1 MVSLNLTLV
10 LQIVNFLIL
19 AGILY
24 KLLYKPVTQ
33 FLEKRSGHTRELIE
47 GTEKDK
53 QEAAKNLAEAK
64 ETLSEKRGETLR
76 IVEKARQTAAEEE
89 KRIMAEAKA
98 KAKRICEKAKAQMNQ
113 EVERAKRELQAQV
126 ADLSILVAERIIR
139 KSLTEKDHRKLV
151 DEYTREIGRLH

>member
-1 MVSLNLTLV
+1 MISLNFTLV
-10 LQIVNFLIL
+10 LQIINFLIL
-19 AGILY
+19 TGILY

-33 FLEKRSGHTRELIE
+33 FLEKRSAYIRELIE

-64 ETLSEKRGETLR
+64 ETLAEKREEALGM
-76 IVEKARQTAAEEE
+76 VEKARQTAAKEE
-89 KRIMAEAKA
+89 KRIMAEANA
-98 KAKRICEKAKAQMNQ
+98 KAKWICEEAKAQMDQ
-113 EVERAKRELQAQV
+113 EVERAKRELRAQV

-151 DEYTREIGRLH
+151 DEYTREVGRLH

>member
-10 LQIVNFLIL
+10 LQIANFLIL

-33 FLEKRSGHTRELIE
+33 FLEKRSDHIRELSE

-64 ETLSEKRGETLR
+64 ETLAEKRGEALR
-76 IVEKARQTAAEEE
+76 IVEKARQTAAKEE

-98 KAKRICEKAKAQMNQ
+98 EAKWICEEAKAQMNQ

-139 KSLTEKDHRKLV
+139 KSLIEKDHRKLV